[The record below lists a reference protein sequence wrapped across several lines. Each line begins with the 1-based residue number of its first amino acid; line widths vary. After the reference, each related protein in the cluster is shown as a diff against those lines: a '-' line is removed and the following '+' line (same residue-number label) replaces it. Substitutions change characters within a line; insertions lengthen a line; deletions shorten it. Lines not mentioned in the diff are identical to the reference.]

1 VTEKKTM
8 PKATPIQ
15 PRNEFEYATAA
26 DFCRI
31 FGQDMNRLF
40 LLALLLTGDHE
51 KAEQCFDAALDNAT
65 RRRTV
70 FREWARPWA
79 RRAIIQAAQ
88 SMIDPR
94 AGNGEKDLASPPVVR
109 SEKARSERIELA
121 AALGLEPFDRFV
133 FVMSVLEGY
142 SHHECAILLGT
153 TRREVIEARTRALER
168 LGREVESR
176 SGRDRVRAGTSV
188 LADGKPVFDFHLLAT
203 SA

>member
-1 VTEKKTM
+1 M
-8 PKATPIQ
+8 PKATPIKTA
-15 PRNEFEYATAA
+15 NEFEYATAA

-51 KAEQCFDAALDNAT
+51 KAEQCFEAALENAT

-70 FREWARPWA
+70 FKDWARPWA

-94 AGNGEKDLASPPVVR
+94 PGHRDKVLTSPPVAGR
-109 SEKARSERIELA
+109 EKAWSERVELA
-121 AALGLEPFDRFV
+121 AALVLEPFDRFV

-142 SHHECAILLGT
+142 SHHECAILLGA
-153 TRREVIEARTRALER
+153 TRREVLEARTRALEQ
-168 LGREVESR
+168 LGREVEFR
-176 SGRDRVRAGTSV
+176 SGRDRVRAGTAA
-188 LADGKPVFDFHLLAT
+188 LAEGKPEFEFHVLAT

>member
-1 VTEKKTM
+1 M

-88 SMIDPR
+88 CMIDPR
-94 AGNGEKDLASPPVVR
+94 PRYGDKALTSPAAASR
-109 SEKARSERIELA
+109 EKA
-121 AALGLEPFDRFV
+121 
-133 FVMSVLEGY
+133 
-142 SHHECAILLGT
+142 
-153 TRREVIEARTRALER
+153 
-168 LGREVESR
+168 
-176 SGRDRVRAGTSV
+176 
-188 LADGKPVFDFHLLAT
+188 
-203 SA
+203 